1 MSSVLPGLGDA
12 LVTADHL
19 GDDEGEE
26 LLGEFGVEVRVLG
39 ENPQAGDLSGLA
51 RFIGRRQPVF
61 GLELADPFGE
71 FEPLGQEVDEGG
83 VDIVDAV
90 AQLDQS
96 LLGGCLSVSVVLH
109 GTSLTMSGDGSAPR
123 LTDRGA
129 LRLLLRQGSRMPQPG
144 TSTGTAS
151 FVSGSFSVPALRSA
165 RYFFI
170 SFLTTGISR

>member
-1 MSSVLPGLGDA
+1 MSSVLPRFGDA

-71 FEPLGQEVDEGG
+71 FEPLRQEVDEGG

-96 LLGGCLSVSVVLH
+96 
-109 GTSLTMSGDGSAPR
+109 DRKRNR
-123 LTDRGA
+123 LKY
-129 LRLLLRQGSRMPQPG
+129 S
-144 TSTGTAS
+144 
-151 FVSGSFSVPALRSA
+151 
-165 RYFFI
+165 
-170 SFLTTGISR
+170 

>member
-1 MSSVLPGLGDA
+1 R
-12 LVTADHL
+12 
-19 GDDEGEE
+19 
-26 LLGEFGVEVRVLG
+26 VRRAQ
-39 ENPQAGDLSGLA
+39 PQAGALSGLA
-51 RFIGRRQPVF
+51 RFIGRRQSVR
-61 GLELADPFGE
+61 GLECADSFGE

-96 LLGGCLSVSVVLH
+96 LLGGCVSVSVLLH

-165 RYFFI
+165 R
-170 SFLTTGISR
+170 

>member
-1 MSSVLPGLGDA
+1 VLPRFGDA

-71 FEPLGQEVDEGG
+71 FEPLGQEVVEGG
-83 VDIVDAV
+83 LAYVDYV
-90 AQLDQS
+90 AQFNKS
-96 LLGGCLSVSVVLH
+96 LLGCCLSVSLVPH
-109 GTSLTMSGDGSAPR
+109 GTILSNSEHGSAPR
-123 LTDRGA
+123 LTDRGS
-129 LRLLLRQGSRMPQPG
+129 LRLLLRQKSRILLPG
-144 TSTGTAS
+144 ASTGTAF
-151 FVSGSFSVPALRSA
+151 FVS
-165 RYFFI
+165 
-170 SFLTTGISR
+170 